1 MPKCDE
7 EAQRKFS
14 IQRNAK
20 NPTSDKPPTRLS
32 LHVQIQSFHT
42 NLVLHP
48 RNVDWTTHTRC
59 LHVHTQSSK
68 THAQSFHTQS
78 SAFAKLAGYSMHS
91 PTLRRTEEGGGG
103 GAQGRGVRPTKG
115 SVEMWEESFTH
126 EKQAERGAGRQLS
139 EGGGRQRGRH
149 TNMPTI
155 WFGNESRSSLLS
167 RSNFQ
172 TNSDNSCCYAKLF
185 FLQNLG
191 WDLYSAV
198 CSTCCRL

>member
-1 MPKCDE
+1 M
-7 EAQRKFS
+7 
-14 IQRNAK
+14 
-20 NPTSDKPPTRLS
+20 
-32 LHVQIQSFHT
+32 
-42 NLVLHP
+42 
-48 RNVDWTTHTRC
+48 
-59 LHVHTQSSK
+59 
-68 THAQSFHTQS
+68 
-78 SAFAKLAGYSMHS
+78 
-91 PTLRRTEEGGGG
+91 EGGKG

-167 RSNFQ
+167 RSDFH

-185 FLQNLG
+185 FLQTLG